1 MRFLIVDDH
10 PILRLGVR
18 QLLAQGWPEAEIVEA
33 HSLAQAEAAVADAER
48 FDLVVLDLSLPDAGG
63 LQAPT
68 RLHQVAPEVPILVL
82 SIHAEPAFAARLLQM
97 GVHGYVAKER
107 AGEELVT
114 AAERAL
120 AGRQFVTADMADAVL
135 SLAGDRV
142 GATLPHERLSI
153 QEYRV
158 MCLIGAGR
166 RAAQIAE
173 ELKLSPK
180 TVASYR
186 ARVFA
191 KGGWGSDVDVMKY
204 CLQHDLLKDV

>member
-1 MRFLIVDDH
+1 MRFLVVDDH

-18 QLLAQGWPEAEIVEA
+18 QLLGEGWPDADIVEA
-33 HSLAQAEAAVADAER
+33 PSLADAEAACAAAAP
-48 FDLVVLDLSLPDAGG
+48 DLIVLDLSLPDAGG

-68 RLHQVAPEVPILVL
+68 RLRQVVPDVPILVL
-82 SIHAEPAFAARLLQM
+82 SIHAEPAFAVRLLQL
-97 GVHGYVAKER
+97 GIRGYVAKGR
-107 AGEELVT
+107 AGEELVV

-135 SLAGDRV
+135 LLAGDRA
-142 GATLPHERLSI
+142 GTTLPHERLSA

-158 MCLIGAGR
+158 MCLLGSGR
-166 RAAQIAE
+166 KSAQIAE

-191 KGGWGSDVDVMKY
+191 KGGWGSDIEVMKY
-204 CLQHDLLKDV
+204 CLQHDLLKGT